1 MASTHRA
8 AGRARERRYR
18 RLAADPVIAARTR
31 FFSAAVIV
39 TKALATRDL
48 PAFFT
53 RLGAMLEVANVYRAR
68 EIRAGTRYRTG
79 SVQGNTADFVHFEQ
93 SLVEAEL
100 ERLRT
105 HDPSAYHHVVVCANA
120 RIARATAGLARWL
133 NREFARA
140 AMATR
145 RQLGREIDFGR
156 RGDRE
161 LLGNAIARESPAG

>member
-1 MASTHRA
+1 MLSTHRSA
-8 AGRARERRYR
+8 AYARERRYR
-18 RLAADPVIAARTR
+18 RIAADPVIAARTR
-31 FFSAAVIV
+31 FFSAAAVV

-53 RLGAMLEVANVYRAR
+53 RLGATLEVANVRRAR
-68 EIRAGTRYRTG
+68 EIKAGTLYRAG

-100 ERLRT
+100 DRLRAQ
-105 HDPSAYHHVVVCANA
+105 DPRAHEEVVACANVQ
-120 RIARATAGLARWL
+120 IARATQGLARWV

-140 AMATR
+140 VLATR

-161 LLGNAIARESPAG
+161 LLGNAIALESQPR